1 MRQLLVF
8 SVGLLLA
15 LSCSTEPGPNPW
27 DDLTNEDSALTG
39 FADIH
44 KNILEPKCANP
55 ACRRH
60 FYQISE
66 PSKAVTIPWST
77 ILTKNDED
85 ETYERVVPG
94 DINAS

>member
-27 DDLTNEDSALTG
+27 DDLNNNEDSTALTG

-55 ACRRH
+55 ACH
-60 FYQISE
+60 DGTFE
-66 PSKAVTIPWST
+66 PDFRTI
-77 ILTKNDED
+77 
-85 ETYERVVPG
+85 
-94 DINAS
+94 